1 MSSEENTTRPTEPC
15 GPDCA
20 CAASN
25 DSDDS
30 ETSGSGRKRGAV
42 ASAAAGAGALS
53 ALAGCNSNSS
63 GSAGNETN
71 TTSGDTGSTTT
82 TSGSSSGNT
91 ESITFTL
98 NGEQQTFDVDPQ
110 TELLYVLRDMASEKG
125 PKFGCG
131 LSQCGACTVLLG
143 DNAIRS
149 CVTPVKSVAGKDVTT
164 TSGLGTKDNPSSLQ
178 QAFIDNQAAQCGY
191 CISGMIMESES
202 FLRKNSNPSKDDIKQ
217 ALDGHLCRCGTH
229 NRIVDAVKQAAGSR

>member
-1 MSSEENTTRPTEPC
+1 MTSEDKFDRQTEPC

-25 DSDDS
+25 DSDES
-30 ETSGSGRKRGAV
+30 ETSGSSRNRRTAV
-42 ASAAAGAGALS
+42 SAAAGAGALS
-53 ALAGCNSNSS
+53 ALAGCNFGSS
-63 GSAGNETN
+63 GDEGNETTSAN
-71 TTSGDTGSTTT
+71 TESQTTAGGL
-82 TSGSSSGNT
+82 SDSRNT

-98 NGEQQTFDVDPQ
+98 NGEKKTFDVDPQ
-110 TELLYVLRDMASEKG
+110 TELLYVLRDEAGEKG

-149 CVTPVKSVAGKDVTT
+149 CVTPVKSVAGKEITT
-164 TSGLGTKDNPSSLQ
+164 TSGLGTKENLGSLQ
-178 QAFIDNQAAQCGY
+178 QAFIDQQAAQCGY
-191 CISGMIMESES
+191 CISGMILESEA
-202 FLRKNSNPSKDDIKQ
+202 FLRQNSNPSKDEIKQ

-229 NRIVDAVKQAAGSR
+229 NRIVDAVKQAAGDR